1 MEWTTAKL
9 GIAAE
14 SMLLTKQQKTSQDRV
29 AMIVICI
36 WTMTRVQN
44 LINIIGGHMD
54 VMVSLDF
61 ASAGMYA
68 AQYAIKNS
76 WR

>member
-1 MEWTTAKL
+1 MDEGKL

-14 SMLLTKQQKTSQDRV
+14 WMLLTKQQKTSQELL
-29 AMIVICI
+29 IVI

-44 LINIIGGHMD
+44 LINIIGGNMD
-54 VMVSLDF
+54 VKVSLDF

-68 AQYAIKNS
+68 A
-76 WR
+76 

>member
-1 MEWTTAKL
+1 
-9 GIAAE
+9 
-14 SMLLTKQQKTSQDRV
+14 
-29 AMIVICI
+29 MIVICI

-44 LINIIGGHMD
+44 LINIIGGNMD
-54 VMVSLDF
+54 VKVNLDF